1 MKNNY
6 SFKAL
11 FISFLLLIFSNP
23 ALYSQAFL
31 PFAQSNYAGSSG
43 LILQPASIADSRYK
57 CKRKRQVYIWG
68 SFRYFSHFHGKSEPK
83 ICPCF
88 LIAPQIH
95 VKY

>member
-31 PFAQSNYAGSSG
+31 PFAQSNYAGASG

-57 CKRKRQVYIWG
+57 QQLCFYKKRRSFEEVKLGRQ
-68 SFRYFSHFHGKSEPK
+68 K
-83 ICPCF
+83 I
-88 LIAPQIH
+88 H
-95 VKY
+95 